1 MQSCC
6 SPGSNSP
13 PVTFGGPF
21 FPGFLARPVF
31 INLIPEI
38 KGLRFQVV
46 HSYEVGEAYR
56 LALLHD
62 LHGAFNLAADRVL
75 DVHEVGRVLNTR
87 PVPVPVQL
95 ARAGAR
101 LSWQLRLQPMVD
113 GWLDLALSSP
123 ILDTSRAR
131 QELSWMPQRSAED
144 TVLDLLAGLREG
156 AGLDTPTLSPK
167 IGDPNL
173 TLTRTQYRA
182 TVSNREN
189 KKLRTYAGFANP
201 CNAQQPPTA
210 HS

>member
-21 FPGFLARPVF
+21 FPGFLARPEF

-75 DVHEVGRVLNTR
+75 DVPEVGRVLNTR
-87 PVPVPVQL
+87 PVPIPVQL

-173 TLTRTQYRA
+173 TLTRTQYPAISGKRGKEK
-182 TVSNREN
+182 S
-189 KKLRTYAGFANP
+189 LIYAGFANL
-201 CNAQQPPTA
+201 CNSQQSLTA

>member
-21 FPGFLARPVF
+21 FPGFLARPEF

-75 DVHEVGRVLNTR
+75 DVHEVGRVLYTR

-113 GWLDLALSSP
+113 GWLDLTLSSP

-131 QELSWMPQRSAED
+131 QELSWMPQRSTED

-156 AGLDTPTLSPK
+156 TGLDTPTLSPK

-189 KKLRTYAGFANP
+189 KKQRTYAGFANP
-201 CNAQQPPTA
+201 CNAQQPLTA

>member
-21 FPGFLARPVF
+21 FPGFLARPEF

-87 PVPVPVQL
+87 PVPIPVQL

-173 TLTRTQYRA
+173 TLTRTQYA
-182 TVSNREN
+182 AIVGNREN
-189 KKLRTYAGFANP
+189 RSPFTYARFASVCNP
-201 CNAQQPPTA
+201 QQPLTA

>member
-1 MQSCC
+1 
-6 SPGSNSP
+6 
-13 PVTFGGPF
+13 VTFGGPF
-21 FPGFLARPVF
+21 FPGFLARPEF

-75 DVHEVGRVLNTR
+75 DVHEVGRVLYTR

-173 TLTRTQYRA
+173 TLTRTQYGA
-182 TVSNREN
+182 TRSKAGKGNPS
-189 KKLRTYAGFANP
+189 KYAGFATP
-201 CNAQQPPTA
+201 CKPLQRVTD

>member
-21 FPGFLARPVF
+21 FPGFLARPEF

-46 HSYEVGEAYR
+46 HSYDVG
-56 LALLHD
+56 
-62 LHGAFNLAADRVL
+62 
-75 DVHEVGRVLNTR
+75 
-87 PVPVPVQL
+87 
-95 ARAGAR
+95 
-101 LSWQLRLQPMVD
+101 
-113 GWLDLALSSP
+113 
-123 ILDTSRAR
+123 TSRAR

-173 TLTRTQYRA
+173 TLTRTQYPA
-182 TVSNREN
+182 IVGNREN
-189 KKLRTYAGFANP
+189 RSPFTYARFASVCNP
-201 CNAQQPPTA
+201 QQPLTA

>member
-144 TVLDLLAGLREG
+144 TVLHLLAGLREG

-201 CNAQQPPTA
+201 CNA
-210 HS
+210 

>member
-21 FPGFLARPVF
+21 FPGFLARPEF

-87 PVPVPVQL
+87 PVPIPVQL

-167 IGDPNL
+167 TEGRFRIRE
-173 TLTRTQYRA
+173 TLTGVGRRA
-182 TVSNREN
+182 
-189 KKLRTYAGFANP
+189 LRG
-201 CNAQQPPTA
+201 
-210 HS
+210 

>member
-21 FPGFLARPVF
+21 FPSFLARPEF

-75 DVHEVGRVLNTR
+75 DVHEVGRVLYTR

-113 GWLDLALSSP
+113 GWLDLTLSSP

-131 QELSWMPQRSAED
+131 QELSWMPQRSTED

-156 AGLDTPTLSPK
+156 TGLDTPTLSPK

-189 KKLRTYAGFANP
+189 KKQRTYAGFANP
-201 CNAQQPPTA
+201 CNAQQPLTA